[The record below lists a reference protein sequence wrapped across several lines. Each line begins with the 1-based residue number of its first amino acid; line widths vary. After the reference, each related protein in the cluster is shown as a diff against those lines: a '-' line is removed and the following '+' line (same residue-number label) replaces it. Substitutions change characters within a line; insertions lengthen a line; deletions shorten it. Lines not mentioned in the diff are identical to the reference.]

1 MGAGVWFFQTV
12 RFRVNESFCSFTWL
26 FGLTHKDPHETGA
39 SSPPAAQMLGAP
51 LMSSCQA
58 QTLLSYLQFIG
69 LHHRD
74 LPAVFSF
81 PLFLEVLVDKDGF
94 PELDTEN

>member
-1 MGAGVWFFQTV
+1 MKLELVVPQQQ
-12 RFRVNESFCSFTWL
+12 
-26 FGLTHKDPHETGA
+26 
-39 SSPPAAQMLGAP
+39 QMLGEP